1 MRETR
6 ASFEAHASLSA
17 AYTRPRSFV
26 MVYTVWMMRV
36 LKSIKAL
43 GSQFDILYGVP

>member
-1 MRETR
+1 
-6 ASFEAHASLSA
+6 
-17 AYTRPRSFV
+17 

-43 GSQFDILYGVP
+43 GSQFDILYGVPRILGF